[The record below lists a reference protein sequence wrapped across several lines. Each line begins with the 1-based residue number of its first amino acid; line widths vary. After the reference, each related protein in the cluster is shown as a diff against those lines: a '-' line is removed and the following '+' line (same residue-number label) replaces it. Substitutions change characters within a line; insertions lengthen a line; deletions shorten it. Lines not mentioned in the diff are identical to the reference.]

1 VAGKRDTRLSLR
13 KAGVKMK
20 EFALA
25 QDFAVFRRKQG
36 VPTGCIPY
44 ASAPAFFCKF
54 GPFLLLGSGR
64 LSADL

>member
-1 VAGKRDTRLSLR
+1 
-13 KAGVKMK
+13 MK